1 MPCAGCRHFGGAVPP
16 GSVAGVV
23 FAPGACPLVGL
34 RLLRACWPGQPAKP
48 CRAAVGCPE
57 EPSTAGCRVP
67 AVLARRSHRQPLTVP
82 DRTVDVRLCTE
93 RRARREGEGETSA
106 EQRGSEFQINL
117 LLCWCLTRG
126 APAPQRNARH
136 GPGAGVIYRQL
147 RRGVGQRRPAGA
159 ESVSPVLGP
168 SLAVLGT
175 RGWLVPWAVLG
186 PADGGKGAQ
195 WVPPGL
201 AGLAASLRV
210 LQSALLPLALR
221 DGSSGLPSG
230 RRVCST
236 RVFTPRKLLRCQSL
250 DFSSLIFS
258 C

>member
-1 MPCAGCRHFGGAVPP
+1 MPCAGRQRFGGAVPP

-23 FAPGACPLVGL
+23 FAPGACLLAGL
-34 RLLRACWPGQPAKP
+34 RLLRACRPGQPAKP

-57 EPSTAGCRVP
+57 EPSAAVRRVP

-93 RRARREGEGETSA
+93 RRVRREGEGETSVQ
-106 EQRGSEFQINL
+106 QRGSEFQINL

-126 APAPQRNARH
+126 APSPQRNARG

-147 RRGVGQRRPAGA
+147 CGGAGQRRPAGA
-159 ESVSPVLGP
+159 EPASLVLGP
-168 SLAVLGT
+168 FPAVSGMRGWPVPRAVLG
-175 RGWLVPWAVLG
+175 L
-186 PADGGKGAQ
+186 ADGGEGAQ

-201 AGLAASLRV
+201 GGLAASPRV
-210 LQSALLPLALR
+210 PQSALSPPALR